1 MYVDMNLAF
10 LLLMA
15 MLVALLSVELLQR
28 TGAKGWL
35 ALGALLLVCAGTNP
49 SMADHASRVRQRAG
63 AGPVRGTSRP
73 TDPMAQFRNGRFETI
88 SDYRN
93 LGVASAVVIQG
104 KILSFG
110 VLGEIWVVDL
120 QRLTLRLAH
129 ENNGPRP

>member
-15 MLVALLSVELLQR
+15 LLVALLSLEFLRR

-49 SMADHASRVRQRAG
+49 GMADHTRKVRQR

-73 TDPMAQFRNGRFETI
+73 TDPMAQFRNGRFESI

-120 QRLTLRLAH
+120 QRLTLRLAN
-129 ENNGPRP
+129 ETNGPRP